1 MKKVKRK
8 RANAA
13 QTSSGCPGGPD
24 KKATQPH
31 RRRCDGA
38 GASADRRS
46 IDRQAE
52 RAGKAKRKT

>member
-13 QTSSGCPGGPD
+13 QTSSG
-24 KKATQPH
+24 
-31 RRRCDGA
+31 RA
-38 GASADRRS
+38 GAPTKKRLNHIAGDVMAQERRDRRS